1 MRPVR
6 LEGPQVVLEELGR
19 DADLK
24 RYLGWVNDGPTTRF
38 MEIGARESSMADLQE
53 YVSTFD
59 GRDDRYL
66 LAIRDRVTG
75 EYLGNITLQ
84 GIDARNGSGEIGIL
98 IGEPEARGRGIGT
111 EAIGLVTSWAF
122 QELSLHRVHAGVVD
136 GNEPS
141 LRAFLRNG
149 FEVEGRLREAFLL
162 DGEYLDAIK
171 VARLNAGRD
180 TCGET
185 GD

>member
-1 MRPVR
+1 MRPIR
-6 LEGPQVVLEELGR
+6 LEGSKVVLEELGQ
-19 DADLK
+19 DADLE
-24 RYLGWVNDGPTTRF
+24 RYLRWVNDPQSTRF
-38 MEIGARESSMADLQE
+38 LEIGASESSMADLRE
-53 YVSTFD
+53 YLSTFE

-66 LAIRDRVTG
+66 LAISDRASG
-75 EYLGNITLQ
+75 AYLGNITLQ
-84 GIDARNGSGEIGIL
+84 SIDARNGTGEIGIL

-122 QELSLHRVHAGVVD
+122 GELGLHRVHAGVVD
-136 GNEPS
+136 GNDAS

-171 VARLNAGRD
+171 VGRLNSGRD